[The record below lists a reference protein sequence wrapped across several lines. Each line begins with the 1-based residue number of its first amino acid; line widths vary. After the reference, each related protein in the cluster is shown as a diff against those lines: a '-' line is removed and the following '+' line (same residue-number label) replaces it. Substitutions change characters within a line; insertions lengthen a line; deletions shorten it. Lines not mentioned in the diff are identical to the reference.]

1 MNNKRTETPQ
11 PLVPYIPVTVWNI
24 KGEMQGSVPAV
35 QVIKVTK

>member
-1 MNNKRTETPQ
+1 MNSKRTETPQ

-24 KGEMQGSVPAV
+24 EKGTQRSAPAV

>member
-1 MNNKRTETPQ
+1 MNSKKVKTPQ

-24 KGEMQGSVPAV
+24 KGETQGNAPAV

>member
-1 MNNKRTETPQ
+1 MNSKKVKTPQ

-24 KGEMQGSVPAV
+24 KGETQGSAPAV